1 MHVKWMLSEINSE
14 EGVKEIFHL
23 KDLFLSIN
31 LHPGMELVHFPE
43 FASLRQKEHRFKEL
57 LIGLVHHHSGSATIE
72 FRYQRLKCIGL
83 TVFISLEVALEE
95 EAIL

>member
-57 LIGLVHHHSGSATIE
+57 LIGLVHHHSG
-72 FRYQRLKCIGL
+72 F
-83 TVFISLEVALEE
+83 EVALEE
-95 EAIL
+95 EAILQLDLSHVL